1 MQRFFAEPH
10 IVFRQKLRSFVMAE
24 QEHPVL
30 CGGASFGILI
40 FRVYTGIV
48 DFRQENA
55 RGFLGRKGGVKKR
68 TVQPGAQAAAF
79 PCDRILCVVI
89 GQRFQGAFVGRGSRD
104 GTEKIPGVEEGFC
117 DGTGTVGGV
126 RSKVD

>member
-10 IVFRQKLRSFVMAE
+10 GVFRQKLRSFVMAE

-68 TVQPGAQAAAF
+68 TVQPGPQAAAF
-79 PCDRILCVVI
+79 PCDRTICVVI
-89 GQRFQGAFVGRGSRD
+89 GQRFQGAFAEQQKAVILPVQDKPFNRMIPIGS
-104 GTEKIPGVEEGFC
+104 EKDSIKAG
-117 DGTGTVGGV
+117 
-126 RSKVD
+126 